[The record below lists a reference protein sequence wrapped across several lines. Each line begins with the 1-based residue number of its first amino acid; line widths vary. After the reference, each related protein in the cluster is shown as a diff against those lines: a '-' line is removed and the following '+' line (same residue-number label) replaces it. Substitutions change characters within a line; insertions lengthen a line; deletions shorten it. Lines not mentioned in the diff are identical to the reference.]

1 MSTVDFGNLSSRS
14 RRMFHNE
21 YATANLGQAIGSLE
35 SLSKGINRTDIS
47 ALRDVCDPPRPH
59 LGYENSPIC

>member
-1 MSTVDFGNLSSRS
+1 
-14 RRMFHNE
+14 MFHNE